1 MLCLYIYFI
10 VSMAFS
16 IGSSLVN
23 ATSSGL
29 KMPGIPAI
37 GTITL
42 NSAKTASMA
51 FTPGVPP
58 GFTYSATTTQ
68 GDGTGTGTASPI
80 SISGL
85 KGNTSYNFILTAYRM
100 TLSKSATSSSYLTKP
115 DTVTIGAV
123 TLLEITTASVGY
135 TSPVGGAA
143 TYTIT
148 TDSSEGTGST
158 TVGTNPIP
166 VTGLLGN
173 KLYKFTITASNDT
186 GSSTSTTAGSY
197 LTKPTI
203 VTIGAVSGITNS
215 GATVAYTYA
224 TGNAATY
231 TVTTDAAKG
240 TGTGASPISVTGLDP
255 NVSYYFIVT
264 ASNATGSNAS
274 KTTSTYLTKPGEP
287 TLGTITVTGLTA
299 SVGFT
304 APTGG
309 ATDYTVSTSPGT
321 TPVTGTTSPISITT
335 LLGNTSYTF
344 GIYASNG
351 AGTSSMVSSVSTYLT
366 RPDAP
371 TIGSASVSGTTASVL
386 FTAPGGTGT
395 ITSYTATSNIGS
407 LTGTGTSSPIS
418 VTGLTAGNEYKFTV
432 TATNA
437 TGISAASLESNGITP
452 ISSQSMFRYYKFT
465 PTALMT
471 ATEPMVQISEL
482 IVGYNNTRV
491 DYTGATASNPGGNN
505 PSSETPAQGIDNN
518 KDTKWLDKNILP
530 LIIDFGANRTA
541 NMYTFSTANDSV
553 GRDPKSWTFHGSNDN
568 SNWTL
573 LDTQTNYTTTTVR
586 LTQLPWFNFINYIIT
601 SGLLFRVKTTTATVP
616 STDAFASITITNNS
630 SVTAVADP
638 AGTRGYVFQL
648 SGSNFLSISI
658 NTPTTST
665 KTLWVYSSTP
675 STGNGNV
682 FSSNAYPV
690 WFSGSAKLHWCPGYS
705 GQTTYSS
712 AVDQG
717 AAWTF
722 YAITCNGSSTYMYIN
737 GSSVA
742 TGGGTNSFAGDT
754 ADIQLGAYVSANNFT
769 GYLDDMRLYNTV
781 LTAQQILAI
790 YNGS

>member
-1 MLCLYIYFI
+1 
-10 VSMAFS
+10 MAFS

-23 ATSSGL
+23 ATNSGL
-29 KMPGIPAI
+29 KMPGIPTI
-37 GTITL
+37 NTITL
-42 NSAKTASMA
+42 TSAKTASLA
-51 FTPGVPP
+51 FTPGLPP
-58 GFTYSATTTQ
+58 GFTYSVTTTSTS
-68 GDGTGTGTASPI
+68 GGKGTGTGTSSPI
-80 SISGL
+80 NVTGL
-85 KGNTSYNFILTAYRM
+85 TGNTSYTFTLTAYRM
-100 TLSKSATSSSYLTKP
+100 TLSKSATSVSYLTKP
-115 DTVTIGAV
+115 DAVTIGAI
-123 TLLEITTASVGY
+123 TSLDITTASVGY
-135 TSPVGGAA
+135 TAPVGEAA

-148 TDSSEGTGST
+148 TDSAEGTGST

-173 KLYKFTITASNDT
+173 KLYKFTITASNAT
-186 GSSTSTTAGSY
+186 GSSTSTTTGSY

-203 VTIGAVSGITNS
+203 VTIGAVSSITS
-215 GATVAYTYA
+215 SSASVAYTYA

-255 NVSYYFIVT
+255 NTSYYFIVT

-304 APTGG
+304 TPTNG
-309 ATDYTVSTSPGT
+309 ATTYTVYTSPAGGIGSTTTSTSPIA
-321 TPVTGTTSPISITT
+321 VTG
-335 LLGNTSYTF
+335 LAGNTSYTF
-344 GIYASNG
+344 GIYSSNATG
-351 AGTSSMVSSVSTYLT
+351 SSSNVLSGSSYLT

-371 TIGSASVSGTTASVL
+371 TIGTATISGTTASVV
-386 FTAPGGTGT
+386 FTAPSGLGT
-395 ITSYTATSNIGS
+395 ITGYTATSNIGS

-418 VTGLTAGNEYKFTV
+418 VTGLTAGSSYKFTV

-437 TGISAASLESNGITP
+437 TGISAASLESNEVAP
-452 ISSQSMFRYYKFT
+452 VANQSIFRYFKFT
-465 PTALMT
+465 PTALMGT
-471 ATEPMVQISEL
+471 DTMVQISEL
-482 IVGYNNTRV
+482 IVGYNNARI

-530 LIIDFGANRTA
+530 LIIDFGANKTA
-541 NMYTFSTANDSV
+541 NMYTFATANDSV

-568 SNWTL
+568 SNWIL
-573 LDTQTNYTTTTVR
+573 LDTQTNYNTTTVR
-586 LTQLPWFNFINYIIT
+586 LTQLPWFNFINSIIT

-616 STDAFASITITNNS
+616 STDAFASIAITNNS

-648 SGSNFLSISI
+648 SGSNYLSISI

-665 KTLWVYSSTP
+665 KTLWIYSSTP

-690 WFSGSAKLHWCPGYS
+690 WFSGSTKLHWCPGYS

-754 ADIQLGAYVSANNFT
+754 AVIQFGAYVNTNNFT
-769 GYLDDMRLYNTV
+769 GYLDDMRMYNTV
-781 LTAQQILAI
+781 LTSEQILAI